1 MTEYAEMKKARAEF
15 KAKVLALLTGPSLL
29 SYEEIGAQMGI
40 SRCRV
45 YQYRKEFGL
54 PRRAGGYNQT
64 PKAGEGE

>member
-1 MTEYAEMKKARAEF
+1 MTQYEKMKKARAEF
-15 KAKVLALLTGPSLL
+15 KAKVLALLTSPNLL

-54 PRRAGGYNQT
+54 PRRTGGYHNT
-64 PKAGEGE
+64 PKAGEAK